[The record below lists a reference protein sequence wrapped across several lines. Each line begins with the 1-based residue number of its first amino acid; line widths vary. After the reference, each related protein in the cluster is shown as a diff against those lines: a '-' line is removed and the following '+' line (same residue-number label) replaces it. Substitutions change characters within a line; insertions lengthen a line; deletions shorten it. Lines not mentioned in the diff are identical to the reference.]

1 MSQAFPKL
9 FTPLTVGAHTLRN
22 RVLMGSMHTRIECH
36 PDALARRS
44 AFYAARARGGVAMI
58 ITAGYAP
65 NLAGRLE
72 ADAQTLHEAAQVP
85 LHRPVTAAVH
95 EHGAKI
101 LLQLL
106 HAGRY
111 AKHEL
116 LVAPSAIAA
125 PINRRVPHALAAEE
139 ICATIDDFV
148 RSAELAAEAGYDGVE
163 IMGSEG
169 YLLSQ
174 FLAKRTNHRTDEWGG
189 SFDARSCLPIEIVR
203 RIRARLGRGFMVSYR
218 ISALDLVADG
228 LDGEETAELARRI
241 EAAGADLLMTGIGWH
256 ESPVPT
262 IAWQVPR
269 GAWLFASRRLRDVVR
284 IPVTATNRINTP
296 QLAEAAVAGGA
307 ADLVALARPL
317 LADAEFVTKAAA
329 GRSETIAPCIACNQS
344 CLDAIFADREAS
356 CLVNP
361 LAGRETQFPETRRL
375 PRRVAVVGSGTA
387 GLAAAI
393 TAARLGHRVTLF
405 EADQDIGGQLN
416 LACRVP
422 GKSEFEGLLEY
433 YRAQL
438 RLQDVRVQLG
448 RSAGGAD
455 IAAGGFDHVIVACG
469 ARPRRIDLP
478 GIDHPRVTDY
488 AEILSG
494 RREAGQRVAI
504 IGSGGI
510 AHDVAELLTAHADGG
525 DVYAFL
531 HRWGVDPLHMTA
543 GGLAAAQPPRA
554 ARQVTLFQR
563 STGRVGARLGVST
576 GWIVRAE
583 LKARAVRFV
592 TGCNYVKVDAAG
604 LHFLIGGEAQL
615 AAVDTVVVCAGQEPE
630 NTLPLALRAE
640 GLACTVVGGA
650 AGAAELDAARAIREG
665 TLAAYALE

>member
-95 EHGAKI
+95 GHGAKI

-111 AKHEL
+111 AKHDL

-125 PINRRVPHALAAEE
+125 PINRRVPRALAAEE
-139 ICATIDDFV
+139 IHATIDDFV

-174 FLAKRTNHRTDEWGG
+174 FLARRTNHRTDGWGG
-189 SFDARSCLPIEIVR
+189 SFDARARLPIEIVR
-203 RIRARLGRGFMVSYR
+203 RIRARLGRGLLVSYR
-218 ISALDLVADG
+218 ISALDLVEDG
-228 LDGEETAELARRI
+228 LDGEETVELARRI

-256 ESPVPT
+256 ESSVPT

-269 GAWLFASRRLRDVVR
+269 GAWLFASRRLRRALR
-284 IPVTATNRINTP
+284 IPVAATNRINMP
-296 QLAEAAVAGGA
+296 QLAAAAIAGGA

-317 LADAEFVTKAAA
+317 LADAEFVVKAAA
-329 GRSETIAPCIACNQS
+329 GRSETIAPCIACNH

-361 LAGRETQFPETRRL
+361 LAGHETQFPVIRRM
-375 PRRVAVVGSGTA
+375 PRRVAVVGSGPA

-405 EADQDIGGQLN
+405 EADRDIGGQLN
-416 LACRVP
+416 LARRVP
-422 GKSEFEGLLEY
+422 GKGEFDGLLAY

-438 RLQDVRVQLG
+438 RLCDVQLQLG
-448 RSAGGAD
+448 RRAGAAD
-455 IAAGGFDHVIVACG
+455 IAAGGFEHVIVACG

-478 GIDHPRVTDY
+478 GIDHPMVADY
-488 AEILSG
+488 TQILSG
-494 RREAGQRVAI
+494 RHEVGARVAI

-510 AHDVAELLTAHADGG
+510 AHDVAELLTSHADEGG
-525 DVYAFL
+525 VDAFL
-531 HRWGVDPLHMTA
+531 QRWGVDPMHATA

-554 ARQVTLFQR
+554 AREVTLFRR
-563 STGRVGARLGVST
+563 STDRVDARLGIST

-583 LKARAVRFV
+583 LRARAVRFV
-592 TGCNYVKVDAAG
+592 TGCTYVRVDAAG

-630 NTLPLALRAE
+630 DALALALRAA
-640 GLACTVVGGA
+640 GLVHTIVGGA

-665 TLAAYALE
+665 TLAAHALE